1 MADKIRVLTVDDSS
15 LMQKLL
21 KSALSQSDNIEL
33 VGQAM
38 DSAEARNMIKSQN
51 PDIITLDVEMPG
63 MNGLEFLERLM
74 NARPMPVIMFS
85 SHTAEGT
92 EITLK
97 ALELGAV
104 DFLQKP
110 RVGLDKS
117 LDFLVAELL
126 PKILS
131 FGKAKPRTLRD
142 ALVTMNKSSEK
153 TEENKNKVASAQ
165 VKYDFIA
172 IGASTGGVTAI
183 REVLEGLP
191 GNLPPI
197 VITQHMPEGYT
208 ARFADRLNRDCSM
221 TVVQASNAQELKSG
235 HCYIAPGTHH
245 MKIASRGGKFFTE
258 LSDGAPVSGHRPSVD
273 VMFSSLAKAMNN
285 GRAVAVMLTGM
296 GRDGAEGMLQLRN
309 LGCPTIG
316 QNKET
321 CVVYGMPRAAFE
333 AGAIDIEV
341 PLDGIASAVLD
352 VLCGASVK
360 SLGKNTTKRKAV

>member
-1 MADKIRVLTVDDSS
+1 MTEKIRVLTVDDSG

-21 KSALSQSDNIEL
+21 KSALSQSPQIEL
-33 VGQAM
+33 IGQAM
-38 DSAEARNMIKSQN
+38 DSAEARNMIKQHN

-117 LDFLVAELL
+117 LDYLVECLI
-126 PKILS
+126 PKILT
-131 FGKAKPRTLRD
+131 FGKSRPRTLRD
-142 ALVTMNKSSEK
+142 TMISLQKSGNNIQDKQQKISGA
-153 TEENKNKVASAQ
+153 N
-165 VKYDFIA
+165 VKYDLIA
-172 IGASTGGVTAI
+172 IGSSTGGVTAI
-183 REVLEGLP
+183 REVLESLP
-191 GNLPPI
+191 NNLPPI

-208 ARFADRLNRDCSM
+208 ARFAERLNRDCSM
-221 TVVQASNAQELKSG
+221 TVVQASNNQELENG
-235 HCYIAPGTHH
+235 HVYIAPGTHH
-245 MKIASRGGKFFTE
+245 LKISKRGSHYVTE
-258 LSDGAPVSGHRPSVD
+258 LLDGNTVSGHKPSVD
-273 VMFSSLAKAMNN
+273 VMFQSIAKASGNN
-285 GRAVAVMLTGM
+285 KTVAIMLTGM
-296 GRDGAEGMLQLRN
+296 GRDGAQGMLELKQ

-321 CVVYGMPRAAFE
+321 CVVYGMPRAAYE
-333 AGAIDIEV
+333 IGAVDIEL
-341 PLDGIASAVLD
+341 PLDGIASGLLEI
-352 VLCGASVK
+352 LCGTNSNSV
-360 SLGKNTTKRKAV
+360 SKRKAV

>member
-1 MADKIRVLTVDDSS
+1 MTDKIRVLTVDDSG

-21 KSALSQSDNIEL
+21 KSALSQCPQIEII
-33 VGQAM
+33 GQAM
-38 DSAEARNMIKSQN
+38 DSAEARNMIKQLN

-117 LDFLVAELL
+117 LDFLVAELT

-142 ALVTMNKSSEK
+142 VMINMQKSGNNVQDKQQKIS
-153 TEENKNKVASAQ
+153 NAQ
-165 VKYDFIA
+165 LKYDIIA
-172 IGASTGGVTAI
+172 IGSSTGGVTAI
-183 REVLEGLP
+183 REVLESLP
-191 GNLPPI
+191 NNLPPI

-208 ARFADRLNRDCSM
+208 ARFAERLNRDCAM
-221 TVVQASNAQELKSG
+221 TVVQASNHQELENG
-235 HCYIAPGTHH
+235 HVYIAPGTHH
-245 MKIASRGGKFFTE
+245 MKIVKRNGKYTTE
-258 LSDGAPVSGHRPSVD
+258 LSDGATVSGHRPSVD
-273 VMFSSLAKAMNN
+273 VMFQSLAKASGNN
-285 GRAVAVMLTGM
+285 RSIAIMLTGM
-296 GRDGAEGMLQLRN
+296 GRDGAQGMLELKE

-321 CVVYGMPRAAFE
+321 CVVYGMPRAAYE
-333 AGAIDIEV
+333 LGAVDVEL
-341 PLDGIASAVLD
+341 PLDKISSGLLD
-352 VLCGASVK
+352 ILCGTQS
-360 SLGKNTTKRKAV
+360 SSISKRKAV

>member
-1 MADKIRVLTVDDSS
+1 MADKIKVLTVDDSG

-21 KSALSQSDNIEL
+21 KSALSHCPDIEI

-38 DSAEARNMIKSQN
+38 DSAEARNMIKQLN

-117 LDFLVAELL
+117 LEYLEAELV

-131 FGKAKPRTLRD
+131 FGKSKPRTLRD
-142 ALVTMNKSSEK
+142 AMVSLQKSGNSLEDRQQK
-153 TEENKNKVASAQ
+153 ISHSSM
-165 VKYDFIA
+165 KYDMIA
-172 IGASTGGVTAI
+172 IGSSTGGVTAI
-183 REVLEGLP
+183 REVLESLP
-191 GNLPPI
+191 NNLPPI

-208 ARFADRLNRDCSM
+208 ARFAERLNRDCAM
-221 TVVQASNAQELKSG
+221 TVVEASNHQELKAG
-235 HCYIAPGTHH
+235 HAYIAPGTHH
-245 MKIASRGGKFFTE
+245 LKIVKRNGKYMTE
-258 LSDGAPVSGHRPSVD
+258 LSDGAIVSGHRPSVD
-273 VMFSSLAKAMNN
+273 VMFQSIAAAAGNN
-285 GRAVAVMLTGM
+285 HVVAVILTGM
-296 GRDGAEGMLQLRN
+296 GRDGATGMLELKQ

-321 CVVYGMPRAAFE
+321 CVVYGMPRVAYE
-333 AGAIDIEV
+333 IGAVDIEL
-341 PLDGIASAVLD
+341 PLDGISSGLLD
-352 VLCGASVK
+352 ILCGSN
-360 SLGKNTTKRKAV
+360 STSISKRKAV

>member
-1 MADKIRVLTVDDSS
+1 MADKIKVLTVDDSG

-21 KSALSQSDNIEL
+21 KSALSQSPDIDI

-38 DSAEARNMIKSQN
+38 DSAEARNMIKQLN

-117 LDFLVAELL
+117 LEYLASELI

-131 FGKAKPRTLRD
+131 FGKSKPRTLRD
-142 ALVTMNKSSEK
+142 TMNSLQKSGNNVQDRQKKMS
-153 TEENKNKVASAQ
+153 NNASNAS
-165 VKYDFIA
+165 KYDIIA

-191 GNLPPI
+191 NNLPPI
-197 VITQHMPEGYT
+197 VITQHMPPGYT
-208 ARFADRLNRDCSM
+208 ERFAERLNRDCVM
-221 TVVQASNAQELKSG
+221 TVVEACNHQELKAG
-235 HCYIAPGTHH
+235 HAYIAPGTHH
-245 MKIASRGGKFFTE
+245 LKIIKRNGKYMTE
-258 LSDGAPVSGHRPSVD
+258 LSDGAIVSGHRPSVD
-273 VMFSSLAKAMNN
+273 VMFQSIAATSPNN
-285 GRAVAVMLTGM
+285 STVAIMLTGM
-296 GRDGAEGMLQLRN
+296 GRDGANGMLELKQ

-321 CVVYGMPRAAFE
+321 CVVYGMPRAAYE
-333 AGAIDIEV
+333 LGAVDIEL
-341 PLDGIASAVLD
+341 PLDGISAGLLD
-352 VLCGASVK
+352 ILCGEKAS
-360 SLGKNTTKRKAV
+360 NTTKRKAV